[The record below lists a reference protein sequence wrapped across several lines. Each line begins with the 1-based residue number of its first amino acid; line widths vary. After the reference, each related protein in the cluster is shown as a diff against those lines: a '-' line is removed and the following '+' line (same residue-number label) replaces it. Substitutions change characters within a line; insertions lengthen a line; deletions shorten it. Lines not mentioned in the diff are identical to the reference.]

1 MSHSDLYTRLPLA
14 LRTGS
19 AGVGFVSRRLLV
31 GTAVILGDLVLLGL
45 LLYYGGVFDL

>member
-1 MSHSDLYTRLPLA
+1 MSHSDLNTRLPHT

-19 AGVGFVSRRLLV
+19 AGVGFVSRRLLI
-31 GTAVILGDLVLLGL
+31 GAAVILGDLVLLGV